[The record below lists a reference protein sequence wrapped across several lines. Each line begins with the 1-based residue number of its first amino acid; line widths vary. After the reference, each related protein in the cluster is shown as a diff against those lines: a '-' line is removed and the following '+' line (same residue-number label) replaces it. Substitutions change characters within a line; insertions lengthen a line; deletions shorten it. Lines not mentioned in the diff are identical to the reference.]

1 MNYDKIGMFES
12 ERIKLKDKAT
22 GKSYAK
28 IIWFGEHSVV
38 YEKPAIAIPIYSVDV
53 VATIQ
58 RIPAGQ
64 QIHCRYFDG
73 PISEMAENLRGVKT
87 LITHLVSLFGAQRL
101 AFDLD
106 IQSKL
111 PAERGMGSSA
121 ATAIAIVRAFFD
133 FFEVNLTRSQL
144 LKLAGIEEKIT
155 HGNPSGLDSATASS
169 NMPIWFIRNEINE
182 QIDFNLPTSS
192 LVIADSGIK
201 GKTSEAV
208 SLVHDNLVDEPESSQ
223 PLIDELGKIAETARN
238 ALATTDDVLLGK
250 LMTQSQRDLAQ
261 LGVSNHTLDTF
272 CQVAC
277 DNHALGAKLTGSGLG
292 GCVIALAKNQRD
304 AQQISTALRK
314 AGATQTWIQ
323 SFKNYQFSTGEA
335 HDNLVR

>member
-1 MNYDKIGMFES
+1 MKN
-12 ERIKLKDKAT
+12 KAT

-38 YEKPAIAIPIYSVDV
+38 YGKPAIAIPIYSVDV
-53 VATIQ
+53 TATIQ
-58 RIPAGQ
+58 KITDGH

-73 PISEMAENLRGVKT
+73 PIDELEENLLGVKT
-87 LITHLVSLFGAQRL
+87 LISHLINLFGAQNV

-121 ATAIAIVRAFFD
+121 ATAIAIVRAFFA
-133 FFEVNLTRSQL
+133 FFEVNLTRDQL
-144 LKLAGIEEKIT
+144 LKLANIEEKIT

-169 NMPIWFIRNEINE
+169 NMPIWFIKNEINE

-208 SLVHDNLVDEPESSQ
+208 SLVHNNIVDEPENAE
-223 PLIDELGKIAETARN
+223 PLIDHLGSIAETARD
-238 ALATTDDVLLGK
+238 ALATADDELLGE
-250 LMTQSQRDLAQ
+250 LMNQSQHDLSR
-261 LGVSNHTLDTF
+261 LGVSNRTLDTF
-272 CQVAC
+272 CRVAN

-292 GCVIALAKNQRD
+292 GCVIALAKNQAD

>member
-58 RIPAGQ
+58 RIPTGQ

-121 ATAIAIVRAFFD
+121 ATAIAIVRAFLIF
-133 FFEVNLTRSQL
+133 LRS
-144 LKLAGIEEKIT
+144 I
-155 HGNPSGLDSATASS
+155 
-169 NMPIWFIRNEINE
+169 
-182 QIDFNLPTSS
+182 
-192 LVIADSGIK
+192 
-201 GKTSEAV
+201 
-208 SLVHDNLVDEPESSQ
+208 
-223 PLIDELGKIAETARN
+223 
-238 ALATTDDVLLGK
+238 
-250 LMTQSQRDLAQ
+250 
-261 LGVSNHTLDTF
+261 
-272 CQVAC
+272 
-277 DNHALGAKLTGSGLG
+277 
-292 GCVIALAKNQRD
+292 
-304 AQQISTALRK
+304 
-314 AGATQTWIQ
+314 
-323 SFKNYQFSTGEA
+323 
-335 HDNLVR
+335 

>member
-12 ERIKLKDKAT
+12 ERIKLKNKAT

-38 YEKPAIAIPIYSVDV
+38 YGKPAIAIPIYSVDV
-53 VATIQ
+53 IATIQ
-58 RIPAGQ
+58 QIKSGQ
-64 QIHCRYFDG
+64 EIHCRYFDG
-73 PISEMAENLRGVKT
+73 PINEMADNLRGVRT
-87 LITHLVSLFGAQRL
+87 LTSHLISLFGAQNV
-101 AFDLD
+101 AFDLN

-133 FFEVNLTRSQL
+133 FFEVNLTRTQL
-144 LKLAGIEEKIT
+144 LKLADIEEKIT

-169 NMPIWFIRNEINE
+169 NMPIWFVKNEQNE

-208 SLVHDNLVDEPESSQ
+208 SLVHNNLVDEPENAQ
-223 PLIDELGKIAETARN
+223 PLIDDLGKVAEAARD
-238 ALATTDDVLLGK
+238 ALATTDERLLGK
-250 LMTQSQRDLAQ
+250 LMNQSQHDLAM
-261 LGVSNHTLDTF
+261 LGVSNQTLDSF
-272 CQVAC
+272 CQIAN

-292 GCVIALAKNQRD
+292 GCVIALAKTQAD

-335 HDNLVR
+335 HDNLV

>member
-1 MNYDKIGMFES
+1 MFES
-12 ERIKLKDKAT
+12 ERIKLKEKAT

-38 YEKPAIAIPIYSVDV
+38 YGKPAIAIPIYSVDV
-53 VATIQ
+53 TAIIR
-58 RIPAGQ
+58 RINAGQ
-64 QIHCRYFDG
+64 NIHCRYFDG
-73 PISEMAENLRGVKT
+73 PVDQMAENLRGIKT
-87 LITHLVSLFGAQRL
+87 LIDHLTNLLGAKDV
-101 AFDLD
+101 AFDLT
-106 IQSKL
+106 IESKL
-111 PAERGMGSSA
+111 PSERGMGSSA
-121 ATAIAIVRAFFD
+121 ATAIAVIRAFFA
-133 FFEVNLTRSQL
+133 FFEVSLTRDML
-144 LKLAGIEEKIT
+144 LKLAEIEEKIT

-169 NMPIWFIRNEINE
+169 SMPIWFIKNEINE

-208 SLVHDNLVDEPESSQ
+208 SLVHSNLVDQPEMAD
-223 PLIDELGKIAETARN
+223 PLIQQLGTIAETACQ
-238 ALATTDDVLLGK
+238 ALAEADDETLGK
-250 LMTQSQRDLAQ
+250 LMTQSQQNLAQ

-277 DNHALGAKLTGSGLG
+277 QNHALGAKLTGSGLG
-292 GCVIALAKNQRD
+292 GCVIALAKNQAD

-335 HDNLVR
+335 HDNLVQ

>member
-12 ERIKLKDKAT
+12 ERIKLKNKAT

-28 IIWFGEHSVV
+28 IIWFGEHNVV
-38 YEKPAIAIPIYSVDV
+38 YGKPAIAIPIYSVDV
-53 VATIQ
+53 TATIEKIQ
-58 RIPAGQ
+58 NGQ
-64 QIHCRYFDG
+64 EIHCRYFDG
-73 PISEMAENLRGVKT
+73 PINEMADNLLGVKT
-87 LITHLVSLFGAQRL
+87 LTNHLISLFGAQNI
-101 AFDLD
+101 AFDLN

-144 LKLAGIEEKIT
+144 LKLANIEEKIT

-169 NMPIWFIRNEINE
+169 NMPIWFVKNEINE

-192 LVIADSGIK
+192 LVIADSGIE

-208 SLVHDNLVDEPESSQ
+208 SLVHDNVVDEPETAQ
-223 PLIDELGKIAETARN
+223 PLINELGKIAESARE
-238 ALATTDDVLLGK
+238 ALATTDDELLGK
-250 LMTQSQRDLAQ
+250 LMNQSQHDLAE

-272 CQVAC
+272 CQIAC

-292 GCVIALAKNQRD
+292 GCVIALAKNQTD

>member
-1 MNYDKIGMFES
+1 MFES
-12 ERIKLKDKAT
+12 ERIKLKEKAT

-38 YEKPAIAIPIYSVDV
+38 YGQPAIAIPIYSVDV
-53 VATIQ
+53 TATLHK
-58 RIPAGQ
+58 IPSGQ
-64 QIHCRYFDG
+64 QIRCRYFDG

-87 LITHLVSLFGAQRL
+87 LTNHLINLFGAQGL
-101 AFDLD
+101 SFDLN
-106 IQSKL
+106 IESKL
-111 PAERGMGSSA
+111 PSERGMGSSA

-133 FFEVNLTRSQL
+133 LFEVNLTRIQL
-144 LKLAGIEEKIT
+144 LKLADIEEKIT

-169 NMPIWFIRNEINE
+169 NMPIWFVKNEINE

-208 SLVHDNLVDEPESSQ
+208 SLVHNNIVDEPETAK
-223 PLIDELGKIAETARN
+223 PLIEELGKIAESARD
-238 ALATTDDVLLGK
+238 ALATADDKRLGE
-250 LMTQSQRDLAQ
+250 LMNRSQRNLAQ
-261 LGVSNHTLDTF
+261 LGVSNQTLDTF

-292 GCVIALAKNQRD
+292 GCVIALAKNQSD
-304 AQQISTALRK
+304 AQQISTALRS